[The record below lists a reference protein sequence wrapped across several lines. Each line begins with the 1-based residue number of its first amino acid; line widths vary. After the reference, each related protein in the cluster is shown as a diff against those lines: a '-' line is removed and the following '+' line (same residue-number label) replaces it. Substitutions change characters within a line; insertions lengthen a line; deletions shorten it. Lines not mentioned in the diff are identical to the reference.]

1 VTVSALSPE
10 VLHNARAFQVTR
22 IKVECCRDERFVKA
36 RRVNPKNFF
45 AELKRRNVYK
55 VAIAYAVVAWLLMQI
70 ATQVFPFLEIPNWA
84 IRLVIMLIVIGFPI
98 ALVIAWAFELTPE
111 GLKRTESADELA
123 KKPVRK
129 RVWLY
134 VVVVAGAI
142 SISLFFIG
150 RYTASSKQSGLTEL
164 PAKSI
169 AVLPFENLSE
179 EKANSYFADG
189 IQEEILTRLSKIA
202 DLKVISRTSTQKY
215 KSAPNNLREIA
226 QQLGVAN
233 ILEGSVQK
241 AGDEV
246 RITVQLINALSDS
259 HLWAETYDRKLI
271 DTFGI
276 ESDVAQKIASSLEA
290 KLTGSEKRAIAARPT
305 DNKEAYQLYLKGR
318 FFWNK
323 RTGDDLKTALDYFN
337 QAIAADPKYAVAY
350 AGQAD
355 ACLLIPMF
363 STAEPQEYFA
373 RAKAAARRAIEFDET
388 SAEGHTALANLLCV
402 DDLKFAE
409 SEKEF
414 KRAIELNPNYA
425 TARHWFGNNLLVSLG
440 RFDDAVR
447 EAKRAVELD
456 PLSLSINADLGST
469 LILARRYD
477 EAIEQLRRTIA
488 LDSKFSYAHWNLGL
502 ALNLKGD
509 LTAALVEYEKARAL
523 DASPDVLALLGRAYA
538 EAGRK
543 EQALEILREL
553 NETAQHHFVRAYLF
567 ALISIGLGEKSTA
580 IQYLEQSYQ
589 HHENLDLSWVKVDPL
604 LDPLRGD
611 PRFEALVAKI
621 FPSKESPRT
630 P

>member
-1 VTVSALSPE
+1 M
-10 VLHNARAFQVTR
+10 
-22 IKVECCRDERFVKA
+22 
-36 RRVNPKNFF
+36 NPKTFF

-84 IRLVIMLIVIGFPI
+84 IRLVIMLIALGFPI
-98 ALVIAWAFELTPE
+98 ALIIAWAFELTPE
-111 GLKRTESADELA
+111 GLKRTEVADELP
-123 KKPVRK
+123 KKSARS
-129 RVWLY
+129 RAWIY
-134 VVVVAGAI
+134 VVVIAGAI
-142 SISLFFIG
+142 SVSLFFLG
-150 RYTASSKQSGLTEL
+150 RYTAAPKQSRPAEL

-202 DLKVISRTSTQKY
+202 DLKVISRTSTEKY

-259 HLWAETYDRKLI
+259 HLWAETYDRKVI

-305 DNKEAYQLYLKGR
+305 NNTEAYQLYLKGR

-355 ACLLIPMF
+355 ACLLIPIF
-363 STAEPQEYFA
+363 SAGEPQEYFP
-373 RAKAAARRAIEFDET
+373 RAKAAARRAIELDET
-388 SAEGHTALANLLCV
+388 SAEGHTTLANLLCV

-425 TARHWFGNNLLVSLG
+425 TARHWFGNSLLVSLG

-447 EAKRAVELD
+447 EGKRAVELD
-456 PLSLSINADLGST
+456 PLSLIINADLGST
-469 LILARRYD
+469 LVLARRYD

-488 LDSKFSYAHWNLGL
+488 LDSNFSYAHWNLGL
-502 ALNLKGD
+502 ALDLKGD

-523 DASPDVLALLGRAYA
+523 DASPDVLGLLGRAYA

-621 FPSKESPRT
+621 FPSKESPHR

>member
-1 VTVSALSPE
+1 
-10 VLHNARAFQVTR
+10 
-22 IKVECCRDERFVKA
+22 
-36 RRVNPKNFF
+36 
-45 AELKRRNVYK
+45 
-55 VAIAYAVVAWLLMQI
+55 MQI

-111 GLKRTESADELA
+111 GLKRTEFADELP
-123 KKPVRK
+123 KKSTRS
-129 RVWLY
+129 RGWIY

-142 SISLFFIG
+142 SVSLFFLG
-150 RYTASSKQSGLTEL
+150 RYTAAPKLSRPTEL

-179 EKANSYFADG
+179 DKANSYFADG

-202 DLKVISRTSTQKY
+202 DLKVISRTSTEKY

-305 DNKEAYQLYLKGR
+305 DNTEAYQLYLKGR

-323 RTGDDLKTALDYFN
+323 RTGDDLKMALDYFS

-363 STAEPQEYFA
+363 SAAEPQEYFA
-373 RAKAAARRAIEFDET
+373 RAKAAARRAIDLDET
-388 SAEGHTALANLLCV
+388 SAEGHAALANLLCV

-414 KRAIELNPNYA
+414 ERAIELNPNYA
-425 TARHWFGNNLLVSLG
+425 TARHWFANSLLVSLG

-447 EAKRAVELD
+447 EGKRAVELD
-456 PLSLSINADLGST
+456 PLSLIINADFGST
-469 LILARRYD
+469 LVLARRYD

-488 LDSKFSYAHWNLGL
+488 FDSNFSKSRMEI
-502 ALNLKGD
+502 KGERVAPSD
-509 LTAALVEYEKARAL
+509 TKAIPARIPGIAAWYFRSRFWSE
-523 DASPDVLALLGRAYA
+523 
-538 EAGRK
+538 
-543 EQALEILREL
+543 LRE
-553 NETAQHHFVRAYLF
+553 TRIIAPKPT
-567 ALISIGLGEKSTA
+567 S
-580 IQYLEQSYQ
+580 
-589 HHENLDLSWVKVDPL
+589 
-604 LDPLRGD
+604 
-611 PRFEALVAKI
+611 
-621 FPSKESPRT
+621 
-630 P
+630 